1 MAGIELIIS
10 SICNATFCEVPYN
23 ETYKGSGTDPMVEK
37 ETNYVNL
44 MKEINGKNLKVTTY
58 NNTPLSGSEFRNGT
72 MVGKGVAFIVMDIL
86 RKKFN
91 FTYELVQPKRNYEMG
106 SKMGGDSVIGL
117 LNTSKVDMAAAF
129 LPTLIAYRERVSF
142 SIDLDEGIWVMMLK
156 RPKESAAGSG
166 LLAPFNELVWYL
178 VLAAVLTFGPCIT
191 FFTRVRSKLITD
203 DEGVLPLKPSFW
215 FVYSAFLKQ
224 GTNLAPEANTT
235 RVLFVTWWL
244 FMILLSAFYTANL
257 TAFLTLSKFTLAIEY
272 PRDLYQ
278 KNYRWIASAG
288 SSVEHVVKS
297 EGEELYYLS
306 AMISNNKAQ
315 FLSVI
320 SDTDFLGIV
329 KKGAVLVK
337 EQTVV
342 DHLMYNDYTSKK
354 DVEESE
360 KCTYVVAPN
369 AFMKKQRAFAYPV
382 GSKLKSLFDPVLTQI
397 FQSGILDFLKRAD
410 LPSTKICPLD
420 LQSKDRKLRNSDLIM
435 TYLVMVAGSATAV
448 AVFAAEIFIKRYVS
462 GKIIKNK
469 KAKRKK
475 SKMTK
480 KSTSYDDSRPPPY
493 DSLFGKNP
501 RFNVE
506 TTRTK
511 IINGREYYVFETASG
526 EKKLIPAR
534 APSSFL
540 YRSDK

>member
-10 SICNATFCEVPYN
+10 SICNATFCEIPYN
-23 ETYKGSGTDPMVEK
+23 ETYQAPDSLVEK
-37 ETNYVNL
+37 DINFMSL
-44 MKEINGKNLKVTTY
+44 MKEVNGKHIKVTTY
-58 NNTPLSGSEFRNGT
+58 NNTPLSSTEFENGT
-72 MVGKGVAFIVMDIL
+72 VVGYGVAFTIMNIL

-91 FTYELVQPKRNYEMG
+91 FTYEIILPTKNYELG
-106 SKMGGDSVIGL
+106 SKISDDSIIGL
-117 LNTSKVDMAAAF
+117 LNTSKVDMAVAF
-129 LPTLIAYRERVSF
+129 LPTLLPYREKVSF
-142 SIDLDEGIWVMMLK
+142 SIDLDEGVWVMMLK

-166 LLAPFNELVWYL
+166 LLAPFNDLVWYL

-224 GTNLAPEANTT
+224 GTNLSPEANTT

-257 TAFLTLSKFTLAIEY
+257 TAFLTLSKFTLAIET

-278 KNYRWIASAG
+278 KNTRWVASAG
-288 SSVEHVVKS
+288 SSVEHVVKT
-297 EGEELYYLS
+297 EGEDLYFLN
-306 AMISNNKAQ
+306 AMISSGKAR
-315 FLSVI
+315 FLSV
-320 SDTDFLGIV
+320 SGDKEFLEYV
-329 KKGAVLVK
+329 KKEAVLVK

-342 DHLMYNDYTSKK
+342 DHLMYNDYISKK
-354 DVEESE
+354 DVDESD
-360 KCTYVVAPN
+360 KCTYVVAPS

-397 FQSGILDFLKRAD
+397 FQAGILDFLKRSD

-448 AVFAAEIFIKRYVS
+448 AVFGAEIFVKRYLS
-462 GKIIKNK
+462 GKLNK
-469 KAKRKK
+469 TKKSKRKK
-475 SKMTK
+475 SKAG
-480 KSTSYDDSRPPPY
+480 KSSKIHDDSRPPPY

-501 RFNVE
+501 KFNLE
-506 TTRTK
+506 TTRMK
-511 IINGREYYVFETASG
+511 MINGREYYVFETSNG
-526 EKKLIPAR
+526 DKKLIPAR

>member
-10 SICNATFCEVPYN
+10 SICNATFCDVPYGGAD
-23 ETYKGSGTDPMVEK
+23 KGSEVLTPEVINFK
-37 ETNYVNL
+37 SL
-44 MKEINGKNLKVTTY
+44 MQDVNGKNLKVTTY
-58 NNTPLSGSEFRNGT
+58 NNTPLSWTEHHNGT
-72 MVGKGVAFIVMDIL
+72 VVGKGVAFTVMEIL

-91 FTYELVQPKRNYEMG
+91 FTYDVIEPKRNYEL
-106 SKMGGDSVIGL
+106 GGRVTDDSIIGL
-117 LNTSKVDMAAAF
+117 LNSSKVDMAAAF
-129 LPTLIAYRERVSF
+129 MPTLIAYRKQVSF
-142 SIDLDEGIWVMMLK
+142 SIDLDEGVWVMMLK

-166 LLAPFNELVWYL
+166 LLAPFNDLVWYL

-191 FFTRVRSKLITD
+191 FFTRVRTKLIAD
-203 DEGVLPLKPSFW
+203 GEGVLPLKPSFW

-224 GTNLAPEANTT
+224 GTNLSPEANTT

-257 TAFLTLSKFTLAIEY
+257 TAFLTLSKFTLAIEN

-278 KNYRWIASAG
+278 KNFRWVASAG
-288 SSVEHVVKS
+288 SSVEHIVKT
-297 EGEELYYLS
+297 EGEDLYYLS
-306 AMISNNKAQ
+306 AMINNGKAR
-315 FLSVI
+315 FLSVL
-320 SDTDFLGIV
+320 SDKDFLDPV
-329 KKGAVLVK
+329 KRGAVLVK

-354 DVEESE
+354 DVEESD

-397 FQSGILDFLKRAD
+397 FQAGILDFLKRSD

-448 AVFAAEIFIKRYVS
+448 AVFAAEIFIKRYLSV
-462 GKIIKNK
+462 KVNK
-469 KAKRKK
+469 TKKTKDRIKK
-475 SKMTK
+475 SKIGK
-480 KSTSYDDSRPPPY
+480 KSTRYDDSRPPPY

-511 IINGREYYVFETASG
+511 IINGREYYVFETG
-526 EKKLIPAR
+526 NGDRKLIPAR